1 MYVFL
6 SNPKCWFYFT
16 KSFTCCF
23 YHGLLMLLV
32 LEKWKNHIP
41 ICTVCECDSLSI
53 ILIGLCQPKWSQCV
67 FKMISTLTW
76 KRLTSTMTQK
86 HSCHFL
92 IFSGVNKRVW
102 ITKTSSSSTYIVIPW
117 LPWSSQYQDLEH
129 IPSIV
134 NIPNTSIIEDL
145 ILDYTLQIVCIFFVC
160 EEANKTLNYLRLIA
174 NKANKIQRP
183 IKIKIKAS
191 IKVPPALK
199 RHFC

>member
-1 MYVFL
+1 MPRAGPLRTYAYVHILYLPYYMSQQYCWWILVHSVLRLSKNYPVSNLILPNLMYVFL

-41 ICTVCECDSLSI
+41 IRTVCECDSLSI

-102 ITKTSSSSTYIVIPW
+102 ITKLLL
-117 LPWSSQYQDLEH
+117 LPH
-129 IPSIV
+129 M
-134 NIPNTSIIEDL
+134 
-145 ILDYTLQIVCIFFVC
+145 
-160 EEANKTLNYLRLIA
+160 
-174 NKANKIQRP
+174 
-183 IKIKIKAS
+183 
-191 IKVPPALK
+191 
-199 RHFC
+199 